1 MISSNIIIAQ
11 NTIKL
16 QCIAHGQ
23 PTPKL
28 YWYKDGVLLQ
38 GENIT
43 YSGPR
48 DALLDITIKN
58 PNCTNLG
65 KYVCKAE
72 NEHGTLVDAEKPVTA
87 EGNWGSNYMFHNFS
101 AIKFAS
107 FRYRVTGYRQWSS

>member
-1 MISSNIIIAQ
+1 MIRSNIIIAQ

-16 QCIAHGQ
+16 QCIAQGQ
-23 PTPKL
+23 PAPEL
-28 YWYKDGVLLQ
+28 YWYKDGFLLQ

-65 KYVCKAE
+65 KYVCIAE
-72 NEHGTLVDAEKPVTA
+72 NEHGTLIDAEKPVTA
-87 EGNWGSNYMFHNFS
+87 EGNWGVIIYVSQF
-101 AIKFAS
+101 
-107 FRYRVTGYRQWSS
+107 